1 MSNLR
6 NERVAIPRTLH
17 GKYKYTVFTL
27 GHCILYNTLY
37 SVSNTLYS
45 DKLDSRRE
53 TRYTVFKVPLR
64 CIYHV
69 GTGPNP
75 AQMS

>member
-37 SVSNTLYS
+37 LVYYTLYS
-45 DKLDSRRE
+45 DKL
-53 TRYTVFKVPLR
+53 Y
-64 CIYHV
+64 
-69 GTGPNP
+69 
-75 AQMS
+75 